1 MIDNTASIETGSLS
15 PQTKES
21 DAHEVKIANI
31 SETKTEI
38 VVTDKVV
45 SQISEAVQVKNR
57 DEDDRTDLDPEELE
71 KVVENL
77 NAFVQLSKRDVA
89 FAVDETSGR
98 DVISVFESETQEL
111 IRQIPSEEALALLKR
126 MDKAIGLLFSEKV

>member
-15 PQTKES
+15 PQTKAS
-21 DAHEVKIANI
+21 VAHEVKIANI

-57 DEDDRTDLDPEELE
+57 DEDDRTDLNPEELE